1 MASTSNAAQAG
12 SGQSGVPHS
21 SSAQSGSQPSPGQSA
36 ASSAAN
42 QLALAQSAAGE
53 SSAGRPVF
61 RRAPQII
68 ACAFVR
74 ALPAASRYILRGGPQ
89 VMTAAGSALGLTIS
103 QIACRAATNGTQAA
117 ALWLGPDE
125 QLLIGPESAD
135 LAATL
140 QPALRSLS
148 HSLVEVSHRQIA
160 LEVSGPHVTDVLNA
174 GCPLDLDLSAFPVGM
189 CTRTVLTKAEIV
201 LWRTDETVFHV
212 EVWRSFASYVTEL
225 LAEIAREVTLP
236 TPTLE
241 TNS

>member
-1 MASTSNAAQAG
+1 MASTSNA
-12 SGQSGVPHS
+12 
-21 SSAQSGSQPSPGQSA
+21 
-36 ASSAAN
+36 
-42 QLALAQSAAGE
+42 
-53 SSAGRPVF
+53 GRTAF
-61 RRAPQII
+61 RRAPQIT

-74 ALPAASRYILRGGPQ
+74 ALPAAARYILRGGPQ
-89 VMTAAGSALGLTIS
+89 VMTAAGAALGLTIS
-103 QIACRAATNGTQAA
+103 QTACRAATNGAQVA

-125 QLLIGPESAD
+125 QLLIAPESAD
-135 LAATL
+135 LAAAL
-140 QPALRSLS
+140 QPVLRGLS

-225 LAEIAREVTLP
+225 LAEIARDATLL